1 MAEQELSRILTI
13 NSGSSS
19 LKLALY
25 YMTGPSETLVLSG
38 IIERIGLRAGLFR
51 VNDVNGGTLVHQHLD
66 LPDHDTALRVL
77 FEWLANYAPGQDLC
91 AVGHRVVHGG
101 PKYSQPHLITSEL
114 MAALNELIPL
124 APEHLPH
131 ELNAI
136 QAVSRMY
143 PSLTQV
149 ACFDTAFHRHM
160 PDLAQMYALPRHLM
174 HEGVMRYG
182 FHGLS
187 YEYILQELRSAA
199 GLETADGRVIV
210 AHLGNGASMAAVRCG
225 KSVDTTMGFTPTG
238 GLVMSTRSGDL
249 DPGVVLFLLEEKGM
263 RPHAVNDML
272 NQQAGLLAVS
282 GLSSDMKDLLS
293 NAGENPHASEAVDL
307 FCYQAKKYLGA
318 LAAVLGGL
326 DTLIFTG
333 GIGEN
338 APAVRRCISCDM
350 EFLGIHLD
358 ASRNDANAPVI
369 SDDGSPVT
377 VRVMKTN
384 EELMM
389 ARHTRNL
396 IRQANADAVLANGP
410 RLGR

>member
-1 MAEQELSRILTI
+1 MRILTI

-25 YMTGPSETLVLSG
+25 DMVGTSESLLLSG
-38 IIERIGLRAGLFR
+38 VIGRIGLRAGRFHAK
-51 VNDVNGGTLVHQHLD
+51 DVNGDTLVDQRLD
-66 LPDHDTALRVL
+66 VPDHDTALEVL

-114 MAALNELIPL
+114 MAALNELVPL
-124 APEHLPH
+124 APDHLPH
-131 ELNAI
+131 ELHAI
-136 QAVSRMY
+136 QAVSRIY

-160 PDLAQMYALPRHLM
+160 PDLAQMYALPRYLR

-187 YEYILQELRSAA
+187 YEYIMHELRSTA
-199 GLETADGRVIV
+199 GPEVADGRVIV

-263 RPHAVNDML
+263 RPHAVNAML

-282 GLSSDMKDLLS
+282 GVSSDMKALLS
-293 NAGENPHASEAVDL
+293 KVGENSRVSEAVDL
-307 FCYQAKKYLGA
+307 FCYQVKKYLGA
-318 LAAVLGGL
+318 LAAVLAGL

-338 APAVRRCISCDM
+338 APAVRRCISRDM
-350 EFLGIHLD
+350 EFLGIHLN

-384 EELMM
+384 EELMI

-396 IRQANADAVLANGP
+396 IRQANANAVLTNGP
-410 RLGR
+410 K

>member
-1 MAEQELSRILTI
+1 MAEQELMRILTI

-25 YMTGPSETLVLSG
+25 DMAGTSETLVLSG
-38 IIERIGLRAGLFR
+38 VIGRIGLRAGRFHAK
-51 VNDVNGGTLVHQHLD
+51 DVHGDTLIDQRLD
-66 LPDHDTALRVL
+66 VPDHDKALGVL

-101 PKYSQPHLITSEL
+101 PKYSQPHRITSEL
-114 MAALNELIPL
+114 MAALNELVPL
-124 APEHLPH
+124 APDHLPH
-131 ELNAI
+131 ELHAI

-160 PDLAQMYALPRHLM
+160 PDLAQMYALPRYLR

-187 YEYILQELRSAA
+187 YEYIMHELRSTA
-199 GLETADGRVIV
+199 GPEVADGRVIV
-210 AHLGNGASMAAVRCG
+210 AHLGNGASMAAVRYG
-225 KSVDTTMGFTPTG
+225 KSIDTTMGFTPTG

-263 RPHAVNDML
+263 RPRAVNALL

-282 GLSSDMKDLLS
+282 GVSSDMKALLS
-293 NAGENPHASEAVDL
+293 KVGENSRASEAIDL

-318 LAAVLGGL
+318 LAAALTGL

-338 APAVRRCISCDM
+338 APAVRRRISCDM
-350 EFLGIHLD
+350 EFLGIHLN

-369 SDDGSPVT
+369 SDDGSSVT

-384 EELMM
+384 EELMI
-389 ARHTRNL
+389 ARHTLNL
-396 IRQANADAVLANGP
+396 MRQVNANAVLTNVNGP
-410 RLGR
+410 K